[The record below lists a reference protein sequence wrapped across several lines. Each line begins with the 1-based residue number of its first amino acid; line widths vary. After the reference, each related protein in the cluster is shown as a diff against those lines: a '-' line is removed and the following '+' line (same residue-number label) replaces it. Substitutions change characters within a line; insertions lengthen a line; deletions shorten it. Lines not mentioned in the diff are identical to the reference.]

1 MVPQSRQHRDPGA
14 AAMLGFYDQRRKC
27 MSQVRLTMAFIG
39 LVTLAGCGE
48 PVRGIDADAR
58 EAKAQA
64 HEAVRVAQDAAARV
78 EELSRPPAEPATDSH

>member
-1 MVPQSRQHRDPGA
+1 
-14 AAMLGFYDQRRKC
+14 
-27 MSQVRLTMAFIG
+27 MSHVRLTTAFIS
-39 LVTLAGCGE
+39 VIALAGCGE

-64 HEAVRVAQDAAARV
+64 HEAVRVAQEAAARV